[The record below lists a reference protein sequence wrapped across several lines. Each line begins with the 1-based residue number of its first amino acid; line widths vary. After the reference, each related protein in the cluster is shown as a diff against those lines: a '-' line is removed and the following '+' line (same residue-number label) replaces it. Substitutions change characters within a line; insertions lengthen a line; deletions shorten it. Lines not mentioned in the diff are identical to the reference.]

1 MIGRSQTMSLSNV
14 FNIAGS
20 GMSAQSTRLNTIS
33 SNIANAETVSSS
45 IDQTYRARHP
55 VFATVLQQSVE
66 GDRGSLFNDQ
76 DQAGAGVQ
84 VLGIVE
90 DQSELTARYEPDHPM
105 ANEDGYVYY
114 PNVNVVEEMA
124 DMISASRSF
133 QTNVEM
139 MNTAKQML
147 QRVLTLGQ

>member
-1 MIGRSQTMSLSNV
+1 MSLSSV

-20 GMSAQSTRLNTIS
+20 AMSAQTTRLNTVS

-55 VFATVLQQSVE
+55 VFATMLQGQSS
-66 GDRGSLFNDQ
+66 GGSQSLFQDQ
-76 DQAGAGVQ
+76 DAAGQGVQ
-84 VLGIVE
+84 VTAVVE
-90 DQSELTARYEPDHPM
+90 DQSNLEARYEPNHPA
-105 ANEDGYVYY
+105 ANKDGYVYY

-133 QTNVEM
+133 QTNAEM
-139 MNTAKQML
+139 MNTAKTMMQK
-147 QRVLTLGQ
+147 VLTLGQ

>member
-1 MIGRSQTMSLSNV
+1 MSLASV
-14 FNIAGS
+14 FNIAGT

-45 IDQTYRARHP
+45 IDKTYRARHP
-55 VFATVLQQSVE
+55 VFATMFQDAQQGS
-66 GDRGSLFNDQ
+66 DSLFADQ
-76 DQAGAGVQ
+76 DQSGAGVQ
-84 VLGIVE
+84 VLGVIE
-90 DQSELTARYEPDHPM
+90 DQSSLTPRYEPNHPAAD
-105 ANEDGYVYY
+105 ANGYVYY

-124 DMISASRSF
+124 DMISASRAF

-139 MNTAKQML
+139 MNTAKQMM

>member
-1 MIGRSQTMSLSNV
+1 MSLASV
-14 FNIAGS
+14 FNIAGT

-45 IDQTYRARHP
+45 INQTYRARHP
-55 VFATVLQQSVE
+55 VFATMYQNAQQGS
-66 GDRGSLFNDQ
+66 DSLFADQ
-76 DQAGAGVQ
+76 DGSGAGVQ
-84 VLGIVE
+84 VLGVVE
-90 DQSELTARYEPDHPM
+90 DQSSLTPRYEPNHPAAD
-105 ANEDGYVYY
+105 ANGYVYY

-124 DMISASRSF
+124 DMISASRAF

-139 MNTAKQML
+139 MNTAKQMM

>member
-1 MIGRSQTMSLSNV
+1 MSLASV

-20 GMSAQSTRLNTIS
+20 GMSAQTTRLNTVA

-55 VFATVLQQSVE
+55 VFATTFQQAQNGSQ
-66 GDRGSLFNDQ
+66 SLFQDQ
-76 DQAGAGVQ
+76 DAAGQGVQ
-84 VLGIVE
+84 VLGVVE
-90 DQSELTARYEPDHPM
+90 DQSNLEARYEPNHPA
-105 ANEDGYVYY
+105 ANKDGYVYY

-133 QTNVEM
+133 QTNAEL
-139 MNTAKQML
+139 MNTAKTMMQK
-147 QRVLTLGQ
+147 VLTLGQ